1 MEITLHISE
10 LKAALPGLAK
20 VLDLALQIIAARWQV
35 PRVVWKAG

>member
-20 VLDLALQIIAARWQV
+20 VLNRSASLPVLRKRHV
-35 PRVVWKAG
+35 